1 MFDQELQKTHITAL
15 KQIVVSDDYD
25 ESKAIKGI
33 DFEAFKSF
41 MKVYIQRMK
50 GQTCWKLLKHFGYDS
65 NL

>member
-41 MKVYIQRMK
+41 MKVYI
-50 GQTCWKLLKHFGYDS
+50 
-65 NL
+65 